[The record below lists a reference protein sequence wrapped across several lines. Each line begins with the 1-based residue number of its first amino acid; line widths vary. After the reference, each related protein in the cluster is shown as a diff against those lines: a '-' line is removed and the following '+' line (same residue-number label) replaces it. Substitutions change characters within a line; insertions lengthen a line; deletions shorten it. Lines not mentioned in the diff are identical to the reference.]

1 MLIYV
6 SPQLLHCLEQ
16 ASWTLWGWE
25 WVIFLQW
32 AIIINF
38 RACKG
43 PSSWCPPTPSV
54 ISHCAL
60 VESLAEWQQ
69 EFLLKLFSFSGS
81 EWYEGLPFTN
91 TNYFVTVLN

>member
-1 MLIYV
+1 MLIHA
-6 SPQLLHCLEQ
+6 SAQLRHCLEQ

-25 WVIFLQW
+25 GVIFHQR

-43 PSSWCPPTPSV
+43 LSSWCLPTPSA

-69 EFLLKLFSFSGS
+69 EFRLKLFSFSGS
-81 EWYEGLPFTN
+81 EWYKGLPFTN